1 MKKLVLGIL
10 TLLLAAQLAGCG
22 GKLQASERAISS
34 DVIYEETISPNED
47 YVENQADRVYYTV
60 TVYRTE
66 DGVEV
71 ASSSNSAF
79 SEDVDY
85 QVQTDEPITK
95 DDVQVQWQTLMGS
108 TSATEDDELAVAEVT
123 ISAKGEVISQQRI
136 SFFGKGID
144 MVVDA
149 VD

>member
-1 MKKLVLGIL
+1 MKKLVVGVL
-10 TLLLAAQLAGCG
+10 TALLAVLLVGCG
-22 GKLQASERAISS
+22 GKLQAPESAISS

-47 YVENQADRVYYTV
+47 YVENQADRVYYTI
-60 TVYRTE
+60 TVYRTK

-85 QVQTDEPITK
+85 QVQTAEPITK
-95 DDVQVQWQTLMGS
+95 DDIQVQWQTLMGS
-108 TSATEDDELAVAEVT
+108 TSATEDDEFAVAVVT
-123 ISAKGEVISQQRI
+123 ISAKGEVVSQQRI

-144 MVVDA
+144 MAVDA
-149 VD
+149 VG

>member
-79 SEDVDY
+79 SEDVNC

-108 TSATEDDELAVAEVT
+108 TSATEDDEFAVAEVT